1 MSYDVSWLTSAE
13 QELARLWISA
23 SDRAGLNSAAA
34 EIDSSLA
41 RDPLSFGESRGGMT
55 RIAIVRPLA
64 VLFDVDAVN
73 RAVMVWDLWRWPV
86 S

>member
-1 MSYDVSWLTSAE
+1 MSYEVFWLASAE
-13 QELARLWISA
+13 QELARLWVSA
-23 SDRAGLNSAAA
+23 SDRADISAAA
-34 EIDSSLA
+34 DEIDASLA

-55 RIAIVRPLA
+55 RIAFDHPLA

-73 RAVMVWDLWRWPV
+73 RAVIVWDLWRWPT